1 MANNNNKIDLYENL
15 PTGCCDEEG
24 HELINGDRV
33 RFLGFEGVVTFEC
46 GAFGIAFPTES
57 PINWDTFTEAMRSTN
72 LDPGARPHA
81 CCNDHFVSL
90 WEIAWNMDA
99 EECILPGVWRI
110 GSPAEHEKGEATA

>member
-46 GAFGIAFPTES
+46 GAFGIVFPTES
-57 PINWDTFTEAMRSTN
+57 PIDWDAFTEAMRSAN
-72 LDPGARPHA
+72 LDPGARP
-81 CCNDHFVSL
+81 SGRS
-90 WEIAWNMDA
+90 
-99 EECILPGVWRI
+99 PGTWTPRNA
-110 GSPAEHEKGEATA
+110 SFPAYGASGRLLNTRKEKP